1 MKYLLDTNVLIA
13 MFKGDKDIRNT
24 IMRVNP
30 EECVISDLTLGELLV
45 GAYKKKMPK
54 FVEQV
59 EMARQKFPTLPIT
72 IDVIDKYAQTRALL
86 ESQGLK
92 LDTID
97 LLIGSTALFHDITV
111 VTHNTKHFARIPEV
125 KVEDWETE

>member
-30 EECVISDLTLGELLV
+30 EKCVISDLTLGELLV
-45 GAYKKKMPK
+45 GAYKKKMQK
-54 FVEQV
+54 QVEQV
-59 EMARQKFPTLPIT
+59 EMARQKFSTLPIT
-72 IDVIDKYAQTRALL
+72 IEVIDKYAQTRALL

-97 LLIGSTALFHDITV
+97 LLIGSTALLHDITI
-111 VTHNTKHFARIPEV
+111 VTHNTKHFARIPGI
-125 KVEDWETE
+125 KIEDWETE

>member
-1 MKYLLDTNVLIA
+1 